1 MRNKNITQTIEMF
14 RELVQEIDIRDMPIK
29 YIAAA
34 CLTDEDGMENVITG
48 DEIAALM
55 ERRPPYHEVEDVNFL
70 LDLRTIAIDV
80 SLEISRIFD
89 RIAER
94 FDKGEY

>member
-1 MRNKNITQTIEMF
+1 MRHNKLTQTIEMF
-14 RELVQEIDIRDMPIK
+14 REIVQEIDIRDMPLK

-34 CLTDEDGMENVITG
+34 CITDEDGMENVITG

-55 ERRPPYHEVEDVNFL
+55 DRRPPYDEDEDVNFL

-80 SLEISRIFD
+80 TLDMTRIFD